1 MIKEVNSVDELNVF
15 GAHLAALLGGGDVV
29 ELIGD
34 VGAGKTTLTKAIA
47 KGLGVQEDVQ
57 SPSFTISRLYLT
69 KDNLRLAHYDF
80 YQLTD
85 PGIMKQEFAEVARD
99 EHTITI
105 IEWGA
110 IVEGVLPPDR
120 LRLSIV
126 PTADSARRI
135 MIENNGPK
143 SAQIESAL

>member
-15 GAHLAALLGGGDVV
+15 GAQLASLLGGGDVI
-29 ELIGD
+29 ELVGD

-47 KGLGVQEDVQ
+47 KELGVQEDVQ
-57 SPSFTISRLYLT
+57 SPSFTISRIYLT

-85 PGIMKQEFAEVARD
+85 SGIMKHEFAEVVRD

-105 IEWGA
+105 VEWGA
-110 IVEGVLPPDR
+110 IVEGILPVDR
-120 LRLSIV
+120 LQLTIV

-135 MIENNGPK
+135 TIESTGPK
-143 SAQIESAL
+143 SAQIETRL